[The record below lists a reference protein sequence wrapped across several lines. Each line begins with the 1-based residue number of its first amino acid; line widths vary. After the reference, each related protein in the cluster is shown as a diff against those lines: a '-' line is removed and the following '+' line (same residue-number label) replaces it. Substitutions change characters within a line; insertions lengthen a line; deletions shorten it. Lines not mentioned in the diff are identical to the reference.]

1 MSRFEKLLLK
11 ILDGKSDNNLSL
23 NDLKTFLLKLGFEE
37 RAGAGS
43 HTLYKKHGL
52 VEMINL
58 QSTKD
63 GKAKPYQVKQVREII
78 LKYKLGKNE

>member
-1 MSRFEKLLLK
+1 
-11 ILDGKSDNNLSL
+11 
-23 NDLKTFLLKLGFEE
+23 LKLGFEE

-63 GKAKPYQVKQVREII
+63 GKAKPDQVKQVREII
-78 LKYKLGKNE
+78 LRYKLGRNE